1 MSSIVV
7 TKEDVLDQIVLRR
20 QKTNIKE
27 KLSDFKAIDKKTMLV
42 YSKDYGFKTKLSMF
56 VLPSLKKQEI
66 FNKFEVRLAE
76 KNIDMYEKKRV

>member
-20 QKTNIKE
+20 QRTNTIE
-27 KLSDFKAIDKKTMLV
+27 KLSNFKAIDKKTRLV
-42 YSKDYGFKTKLSMF
+42 HSKDYGFKTKLSMF

-66 FNKFEVRLAE
+66 VNKFEVRLAE
-76 KNIDMYEKKRV
+76 KNINMYQ

>member
-20 QKTNIKE
+20 QRTNTIE
-27 KLSDFKAIDKKTMLV
+27 KLSNLKAIDKKTKLV
-42 YSKDYGFKTKLSMF
+42 HAKDYGFKTKLSMF

-66 FNKFEVRLAE
+66 VSKFETRLVE
-76 KNIDMYEKKRV
+76 KNMNMYQKKKV